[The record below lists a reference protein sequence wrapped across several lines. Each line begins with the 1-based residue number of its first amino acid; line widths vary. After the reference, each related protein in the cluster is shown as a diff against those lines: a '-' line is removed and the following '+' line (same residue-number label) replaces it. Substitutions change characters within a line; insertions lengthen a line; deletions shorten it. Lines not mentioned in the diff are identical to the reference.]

1 MHFNVA
7 NRKVHHWGSFIVA
20 VPVLIIICSGI
31 LLQMKKQWDWVQPAE
46 IRGTGTVPAIG
57 FDQIMATLQATPSL
71 GVAGWDDVAR
81 IDVRAD
87 RGLAKVTVTSGWE
100 AQIDLGTGLLLKT
113 EYRRS
118 DLIEAIHDG
127 SFFAGDW
134 TKLGIFLP
142 AGVMLL
148 LLWLTGMWM
157 WWVPFIAKRRRR
169 PALRRDAAAVA
180 LLAVGIPILGHAQS
194 PLAVDPLIGHWESS
208 VEGGE
213 TVILADARK
222 WRTDVATTPFP
233 ISAVRGIESF
243 TEGVLSVKFKLVAGE
258 SDQIAGLVF
267 GLTPKNEY
275 FYARYNTK
283 DGNVALW
290 QFVNGDRKRIL
301 EGAEHRQLPLG
312 AWHDLRVEVRGST
325 IRASVNGKLHLEH
338 QLPAPVAG
346 RVGFYTKRDSVT
358 AFKHFAL
365 SK

>member
-1 MHFNVA
+1 VHFNVA
-7 NRKVHHWGSFIVA
+7 NRKVHYWGSFIVA
-20 VPVLIIICSGI
+20 VPVLIIISSGI

-46 IRGTGTVPAIG
+46 IRGTGKIPVIG

-71 GVAGWDDVAR
+71 GVTGWDDVAR
-81 IDVRAD
+81 IDIRAD
-87 RGLAKVTVTSGWE
+87 RGLAKVTITSGWE
-100 AQIDLGTGLLLKT
+100 AQIDLGTGRLLQSA
-113 EYRRS
+113 YRRS

-134 TKLGIFLP
+134 TKLGLFLP
-142 AGVMLL
+142 AGVTLL

-157 WWVPFIAKRRRR
+157 WWVPFNAKRRRR
-169 PALRRDAAAVA
+169 TPTRRNAAAAA
-180 LLAVGIPILGHAQS
+180 LLAAGIPMLGHAQAT
-194 PLAVDPLIGHWESS
+194 LAVDPLIGHWETTL
-208 VEGGE
+208 EDGA

-222 WRTDVATTPFP
+222 WKTEEATTPFP
-233 ISAVRGIESF
+233 IAAVRGVDNF
-243 TEGVLSVKFKLVAGE
+243 TEGVISVKFKLVAGA

-283 DGNVALW
+283 DGNIALW

-301 EGAEHRQLPLG
+301 EGTEHVQLPLG
-312 AWHDLRVEVRGST
+312 TWHDLRVEVKGST
-325 IRASVNGKLHLEH
+325 VRASVDGKLHLEH
-338 QLPAPVAG
+338 KLAAPVSG

-358 AFKHFAL
+358 AFKSFSL